1 MDHSQDDESD
11 GGVVLK
17 LLDHQPENTLSLMII
32 DFKIELE
39 TNKTSGLF
47 FLAPRI
53 TFGIFHV
60 ASAYHC
66 SLYFYPKVR
75 QPLHLFIAT
84 SLLRINFPQPAIA
97 MRTYY
102 CLSYIHSIL
111 IFMSYILVITL
122 PWPLFCTSFRGA
134 VLWLCM

>member
-1 MDHSQDDESD
+1 MDHSQDDEND
-11 GGVVLK
+11 GGVVLR
-17 LLDHQPENTLSLMII
+17 LLDHQSENMLSLMII

-47 FLAPRI
+47 FWLLALRLEFFMSHRLI
-53 TFGIFHV
+53 
-60 ASAYHC
+60 HC

-75 QPLHLFIAT
+75 RPLPSFIAT
-84 SLLRINFPQPAIA
+84 SLLRHNFLQPAIA

-111 IFMSYILVITL
+111 IFMSYILFITL